1 MNVPLFAPVEG
12 ALFVDYG
19 TDLDSGSSVLGNPAG
34 ESDFERHREG
44 DSERHSERHALFV
57 DYGTNLD
64 SGSRVLGSPAGERD
78 TVSLPLAVSLTVST
92 VYSRRETR

>member
-34 ESDFERHREG
+34 E
-44 DSERHSERHALFV
+44 
-57 DYGTNLD
+57 
-64 SGSRVLGSPAGERD
+64 RD